1 MRVRG
6 RRACASRRACVCATV
21 GVVRAAVRVGV
32 TASLAC
38 RRERTGCCMCVHV
51 TVTVTAAPPPRRR
64 DRVSRRIVACATDGP
79 CVCYTLPCVC
89 VYAAM
94 WVCVPLWVWLRVA
107 ATVRAVVCVCVPPG
121 QSVPPYAYRMLTYVR
136 GCRHDRA
143 CCLVV
148 HTHRVVVPGN
158 IYIRDC
164 I

>member
-79 CVCYTLPCVC
+79 CVCYLAVC
-89 VYAAM
+89 AR
-94 WVCVPLWVWLRVA
+94 VCRYVGLCAIVGVRVA

-121 QSVPPYAYRMLTYVR
+121 LSVPPYAYRMLTYVR

-143 CCLVV
+143 
-148 HTHRVVVPGN
+148 
-158 IYIRDC
+158 
-164 I
+164 